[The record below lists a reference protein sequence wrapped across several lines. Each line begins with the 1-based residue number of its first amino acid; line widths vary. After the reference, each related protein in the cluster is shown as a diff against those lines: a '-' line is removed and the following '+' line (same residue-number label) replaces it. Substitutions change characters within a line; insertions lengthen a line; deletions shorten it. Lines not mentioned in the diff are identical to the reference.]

1 MTDDDLSALD
11 PNVQWIVSEARR
23 PVMVDPAA
31 RERLLSA
38 VRAARRPERQT
49 RFRAWLLEPR
59 HIALPPLATLAAA
72 AGLVG
77 IGVISG
83 LAYNRDGRSPIE
95 QDDIPVVVESQL
107 PDTQRT
113 PVIKFVLVAPQAARV
128 AVVGDF
134 NGWDISATPAKRQPD
149 GTWTTFVSLPPGR
162 HVYSFV
168 VDDQFI
174 RDPDAPRAPDDGFG
188 QNNSVIVVG
197 GATS

>member
-38 VRAARRPERQT
+38 VRAAPRPERQT
-49 RFRAWLLEPR
+49 RFRIWLLEPR
-59 HIALPPLATLAAA
+59 QIVMPPLATLAAA

-77 IGVISG
+77 IGIISG
-83 LAYNRDGRSPIE
+83 LAYNRDGRSPIG
-95 QDDIPVVVESQL
+95 QGTPVVVDSQL
-107 PDTQRT
+107 PDTQRSR
-113 PVIKFVLVAPQAARV
+113 VIKFVLVAPQAAHV

-134 NGWDISATPAKRQPD
+134 NGWDISASPAKRQPD

>member
-1 MTDDDLSALD
+1 MTDDDLGALD

-38 VRAARRPERQT
+38 VRAAPRPERQT

-59 HIALPPLATLAAA
+59 QFALPPLATLAAA

-83 LAYNRDGRSPIE
+83 LAYNRDGQPLTGQAS
-95 QDDIPVVVESQL
+95 PVVVDSQL
-107 PDTQRT
+107 PDTQRAR
-113 PVIKFVLVAPQAARV
+113 VIKFVLVAPQAARV
-128 AVVGDF
+128 SVVGDF
-134 NGWDISATPAKRQPD
+134 NAWDVAATPAQRQPD
-149 GTWTTFVSLPPGR
+149 GTWTTFVSLRPGR

-174 RDPDAPRAPDDGFG
+174 RDPDAPHAPDDGFG

>member
-38 VRAARRPERQT
+38 VRAAPRPERQT
-49 RFRAWLLEPR
+49 RLRAWLLEPR
-59 HIALPPLATLAAA
+59 HVAFPPLATLAAA

-77 IGVISG
+77 IGVIAG
-83 LAYNRDGRSPIE
+83 LAYNRDGRTPIE
-95 QDDIPVVVESQL
+95 QDIPVAVKPQL
-107 PDTQRT
+107 PDSIAPQ
-113 PVIKFVLVAPQAARV
+113 VVKFVLIAPQAARV

-134 NGWDISATPAKRQPD
+134 NGWDLSATPARRQPD
-149 GTWTTFVSLPPGR
+149 GTWATFVTLAPGR

-174 RDPDAPRAPDDGFG
+174 RDPAAPRAPDDGFG